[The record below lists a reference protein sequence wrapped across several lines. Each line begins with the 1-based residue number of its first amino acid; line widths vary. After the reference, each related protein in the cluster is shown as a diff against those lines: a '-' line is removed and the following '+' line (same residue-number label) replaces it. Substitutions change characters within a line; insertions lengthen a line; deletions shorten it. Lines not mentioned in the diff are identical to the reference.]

1 MEPSPWKNFE
11 TLQLHAGYE
20 PDPVT
25 RSTAV
30 PIYATSVRQPGPFV
44 LKAPDS
50 NDQYYRVSRSMIL
63 PRQRDYLVLGSWETS
78 TVA

>member
-44 LKAPDS
+44 L
-50 NDQYYRVSRSMIL
+50 
-63 PRQRDYLVLGSWETS
+63 
-78 TVA
+78 